1 MFTTITVSIPSPFSL
16 PKKHYFSS
24 QCSFK
29 VSCHD
34 DQSNE
39 SPCSN
44 FSSRLA
50 LFQLGTAIPQSQV
63 LGVKAS
69 ELLRPPEIMV
79 QRNNVGNVAAMSS
92 NLTEDSALQWAKKDK
107 RRMLHVV
114 YRVGDLDKTIKF
126 YTECGNETIEKT
138 GHTRGEIVAIS
149 MLFETG
155 YGPEDSHFTVELTY
169 NYGVDKYNVG
179 NGLRHF
185 GIKVD
190 NVAKAVNLVKAK
202 GGKVMKEPVLFK
214 GSIKVIAYVEDPD
227 GYKFELSE
235 EATAPEPLHHV
246 MLCVGNLDRSIN
258 FYKKAFGMDL
268 LSKQDNPEYKCAEVT
283 LGYGL
288 EDMNPVLK
296 LTYNYGVKVYDKGDG
311 YAQIAI
317 GTDDVYKTAEA
328 IKLFDGMIAPEPG
341 PLPGINTKI
350 TACLDPDG
358 WKSVFVDN
366 VDVLKEIE

>member
-1 MFTTITVSIPSPFSL
+1 MLTTITVPVPPPFSL
-16 PKKHYFSS
+16 PRKHSFSS

-29 VSCHD
+29 LCCSD
-34 DQSNE
+34 NQSNE
-39 SPCSN
+39 SSCSN
-44 FSSRLA
+44 FSRRLA

-69 ELLRPPEIMV
+69 ELLRPAESTTET
-79 QRNNVGNVAAMSS
+79 NNIGNVAEMNS
-92 NLTEDSALQWAKKDK
+92 NLIEDSALQWAKKDK
-107 RRMLHVV
+107 RRMLHAV

-126 YTECGNETIEKT
+126 YTECFGMKLLRKRDIPEERYSN
-138 GHTRGEIVAIS
+138 AF
-149 MLFETG
+149 LG

-169 NYGVDKYNVG
+169 NYGTDKYNVG
-179 NGLRHF
+179 NGLHF
-185 GIKVD
+185 GITVD
-190 NVAKAVNLVKAK
+190 DVAKAVNLVKAK
-202 GGKVMKEPVLFK
+202 GGKVIKESVLLD
-214 GSIKVIAYVEDPD
+214 GNSKVITYVEDPD

-235 EATAPEPLHHV
+235 AATTPEPLHHV
-246 MLCVGNLDRSIN
+246 KLCVGNLDRSIN

-268 LSKQDNPEYKCAEVT
+268 LSKQDNPEYKYSEVT
-283 LGYGL
+283 LGYGP
-288 EDMNPVLK
+288 EDTNPVLK
-296 LTYNYGVKVYDKGDG
+296 LTYNYGVTVYDKGDG

-328 IKLFDGMIAPEPG
+328 IKLFDGIIALEPG

-366 VDVLKEIE
+366 VDFLKELE

>member
-1 MFTTITVSIPSPFSL
+1 MLTRIMVPVPSPFSL
-16 PKKHYFSS
+16 PKKRSFSS

-29 VSCHD
+29 VSFD
-34 DQSNE
+34 DNQSNE
-39 SPCSN
+39 TYCSN
-44 FSSRLA
+44 FSRRLA

-69 ELLRPPEIMV
+69 ELLRPAESTV
-79 QRNNVGNVAAMSS
+79 ETNNVRNVAAMNS

-107 RRMLHVV
+107 RKMLHVV

-126 YTECGNETIEKT
+126 YTECFGMKLLRKRDIPEERYSN
-138 GHTRGEIVAIS
+138 AF
-149 MLFETG
+149 LG

-169 NYGVDKYNVG
+169 NYGVDKYNIG

-185 GIKVD
+185 GIRVDSVEKV
-190 NVAKAVNLVKAK
+190 VNLVKAK
-202 GGKVMKEPVLFK
+202 GGKVIKEPALLN
-214 GSIKVIAYVEDPD
+214 GSSKVIAYVEDPD
-227 GYKFELSE
+227 GYKFELSK

-268 LSKQDNPEYKCAEVT
+268 LSKQDNPELKYAEVT
-283 LGYGL
+283 LGYGA

-296 LTYNYGVKVYDKGDG
+296 LAYNYGISVYDKGDG

-328 IKLFDGMIAPEPG
+328 IKLFDGMIAREPG
-341 PLPGINTKI
+341 PLPG
-350 TACLDPDG
+350 
-358 WKSVFVDN
+358 VR
-366 VDVLKEIE
+366 

>member
-1 MFTTITVSIPSPFSL
+1 MLTRIMMPVPAPVSF
-16 PKKHYFSS
+16 PKKHSFSS

-29 VSCHD
+29 LSCSD
-34 DQSNE
+34 SQSNE
-39 SPCSN
+39 SSYSN
-44 FSSRLA
+44 FSRRLA
-50 LFQLGTAIPQSQV
+50 LFQLGTAVPQSQV
-63 LGVKAS
+63 LGAKAS
-69 ELLRPPEIMV
+69 ELLRPAESMIET
-79 QRNNVGNVAAMSS
+79 NNIGNVAEMNS
-92 NLTEDSALQWAKKDK
+92 NLTEDGALQWAKKDK

-126 YTECGNETIEKT
+126 YTECFGMKLLRKRDIPEEKYSN
-138 GHTRGEIVAIS
+138 AF
-149 MLFETG
+149 LG

-169 NYGVDKYNVG
+169 NYGTNKYNVG
-179 NGLRHF
+179 NGLHHF
-185 GIKVD
+185 GIRVD
-190 NVAKAVNLVKAK
+190 NVAKAVNLAKAK
-202 GGKVMKEPVLFK
+202 GGKVIKEPVLNN
-214 GSIKVIAYVEDPD
+214 GSSKVIAYVEDPD

-235 EATAPEPLHHV
+235 AATTPEPLNHV

-258 FYKKAFGMDL
+258 FYKKAFGMNL
-268 LSKQDNPEYKCAEVT
+268 LSKQDNPEDKFAEVT
-283 LGYGL
+283 LGYGP

-296 LTYNYGVKVYDKGDG
+296 LAYNYGVTVYDKGDG

-328 IKLFDGMIAPEPG
+328 IKLFDGTIALEPG

-366 VDVLKEIE
+366 VDFLKELE

>member
-1 MFTTITVSIPSPFSL
+1 MLTRIMVPVPSPFSL
-16 PKKHYFSS
+16 PKKRSFSS

-29 VSCHD
+29 VSFD
-34 DQSNE
+34 DNQSNE
-39 SPCSN
+39 TYCSN
-44 FSSRLA
+44 FSRRLA

-69 ELLRPPEIMV
+69 ELLRPAESTV
-79 QRNNVGNVAAMSS
+79 ETNNVRNVAAMNS

-107 RRMLHVV
+107 RKMLHVV

-126 YTECGNETIEKT
+126 YTECFGMKLLRKRDIPEERYSN
-138 GHTRGEIVAIS
+138 AF
-149 MLFETG
+149 LG

-169 NYGVDKYNVG
+169 NYGVDKYNIG

-185 GIKVD
+185 GIRVDSVEKV
-190 NVAKAVNLVKAK
+190 VNLVKAK
-202 GGKVMKEPVLFK
+202 GGKVIKEPALLN
-214 GSIKVIAYVEDPD
+214 GSSKVIAYVEDPD
-227 GYKFELSE
+227 GYKFELSK

-268 LSKQDNPEYKCAEVT
+268 LSKQDNPELKYAEVT
-283 LGYGL
+283 LGYGA

-296 LTYNYGVKVYDKGDG
+296 LAYNYGISVYDKGDG

-328 IKLFDGMIAPEPG
+328 IKLFDGMIAREPG

-350 TACLDPDG
+350 TVCLDPDG

-366 VDVLKEIE
+366 VDFLKELE

>member
-1 MFTTITVSIPSPFSL
+1 MRVLARISL
-16 PKKHYFSS
+16 GGLLFSS
-24 QCSFK
+24 WAQNFWGL
-29 VSCHD
+29 
-34 DQSNE
+34 
-39 SPCSN
+39 SP
-44 FSSRLA
+44 
-50 LFQLGTAIPQSQV
+50 AIPQSQV

-69 ELLRPPEIMV
+69 ELLRPAESMV
-79 QRNNVGNVAAMSS
+79 QRNNIGNVAAMNS

-126 YTECGNETIEKT
+126 YTECFGMKLLRKRDIPEERYSN
-138 GHTRGEIVAIS
+138 AF
-149 MLFETG
+149 LG

-169 NYGVDKYNVG
+169 NYGMDKYNIG

-190 NVAKAVNLVKAK
+190 NVAKAVNLVEAK
-202 GGKVMKEPVLFK
+202 GGKVIKEPVLFN
-214 GSIKVIAYVEDPD
+214 GSSKVVAYVEDPD

-258 FYKKAFGMDL
+258 FYRKAFGMDL

-296 LTYNYGVKVYDKGDG
+296 LTYNYGVTVYDKGDG

-317 GTDDVYKTAEA
+317 GTDDVYKTAKA
-328 IKLFDGMIAPEPG
+328 IKLFDGMIAREPG

-358 WKSVFVDN
+358 WKSRITVRTIGRRTDDAPWKPAREIGKLKV
-366 VDVLKEIE
+366 VYLEAVLCGLDSRCASFR